1 MVTDIGLTTGAEFL
15 CDAAR
20 RYFIDLYGNPEMHVN
35 RELHRD
41 LSWTPSLRFV
51 IHEQVHV
58 FVEPSESGP
67 YPRIFELR
75 VREVRQFPLPIAIY
89 SVCPEETLVGTTHRQ
104 EVKRL
109 EEDGFG
115 LLSADA
121 NGVVNRL
128 VSTIPIIQIIP
139 APEIRKELV
148 DLTPKMRQRVSEAF
162 EDYCNKPVNGVR
174 SLSEIV
180 EGMVE
185 QAGRDAV
192 KRQYVA
198 RSDIT
203 NGPART
209 LDAMYE
215 ANQCRSVRAQIGGVR
230 SYIAEYRNLSHHWP
244 KNGKKAHKKY
254 ADCRHA
260 FLDGVRQL
268 QRFREAMKQ
277 VGLTGNLP
285 RS

>member
-1 MVTDIGLTTGAEFL
+1 MTDIGLTTGADFL
-15 CDAAR
+15 RDAAR
-20 RYFIDLYGNPEMHVN
+20 RYFMNLYGDPAMYVN
-35 RELHRD
+35 SELHRD

-51 IHEQVHV
+51 IHEQIHV
-58 FVEPSESGP
+58 FVEPSETGP
-67 YPRIFELR
+67 YPRIFELK
-75 VREVRQFPLPIAIY
+75 VADVRQFPTPIAIY
-89 SVCPEETLVGTTHRQ
+89 AVCPEESLVAAAQRQ

-109 EEDGFG
+109 EGDGFG
-115 LLSADA
+115 LLSVDS
-121 NGVVNRL
+121 NGVVTRM

-139 APEIRKELV
+139 VSEIKKELV

-180 EGMVE
+180 EAVVE
-185 QAGRDAV
+185 QAGRDAT
-192 KRQYVA
+192 KKQYVSMSA
-198 RSDIT
+198 VA
-203 NGPART
+203 NGPAKA

-215 ANQCRSVRAQIGGVR
+215 ASQFRPVRAQIGGVR

-244 KNGKKAHKKY
+244 RNGKKAHKKY

-268 QRFREAMKQ
+268 QRFRVAMKQ

-285 RS
+285 RP